1 MLVNKKP
8 IKKVVDSTKI
18 MFKSNV
24 VTITLEDGIY
34 GFDIHNKLY
43 TNDVLEA
50 VSILT
55 HLSTNDEFW
64 NYEINDKMLYFINPT
79 NSIYWLSGGNEFWEN
94 WNYNWSDNIELYTKK
109 FSKNI
114 LNFGDVNTLND
125 IKLYIQKNYN
135 LDVFYEFALKNNII

>member
-18 MFKSNV
+18 MFKSNI

-109 FSKNI
+109 FSISI